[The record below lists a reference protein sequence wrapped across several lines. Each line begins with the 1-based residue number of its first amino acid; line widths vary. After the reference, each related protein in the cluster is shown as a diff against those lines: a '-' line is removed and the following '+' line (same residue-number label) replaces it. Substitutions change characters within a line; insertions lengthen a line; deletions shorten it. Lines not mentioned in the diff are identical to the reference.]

1 MKKIAFILLL
11 LSGTLSW
18 SQQFIVTE
26 KSTGTK
32 KAVAKKEHGKKSE
45 LLENKE
51 PEAKDIAFSE
61 EEYNKLLNYVPKS
74 FKIDSQTK
82 PTNRVLMGDLNSINT
97 LELRYAYQEQLK
109 LSEPEIKWL
118 ESEINQLAIAF
129 FTDGKPTII
138 KKTGE
143 YGNCTGRSIETEEQH
158 KQKVTILSFCYT
170 CPGASKYEDRFL
182 QIFNA
187 RTEILISSKQ
197 KK

>member
-32 KAVAKKEHGKKSE
+32 KDEVKASV
-45 LLENKE
+45 
-51 PEAKDIAFSE
+51 FSE

-74 FKIDSQTK
+74 FKIDSESK
-82 PTNRVLMGDLNSINT
+82 PANRVLLGDLNSINS
-97 LELRYAYQEQLK
+97 LELRYAYQQQLK
-109 LSEPEIKWL
+109 LSESEIKWL
-118 ESEINQLAIAF
+118 ESEISQLAIAF
-129 FTDGKPTII
+129 FTDGKPII
-138 KKTGE
+138 LKKAGE
-143 YGNCTGRSIETEEQH
+143 YGNCTGRNIETEVQH
-158 KQKVTILSFCYT
+158 KQKVTVLSFCYT
-170 CPGASKYEDRFL
+170 CPGAEQYENRFL